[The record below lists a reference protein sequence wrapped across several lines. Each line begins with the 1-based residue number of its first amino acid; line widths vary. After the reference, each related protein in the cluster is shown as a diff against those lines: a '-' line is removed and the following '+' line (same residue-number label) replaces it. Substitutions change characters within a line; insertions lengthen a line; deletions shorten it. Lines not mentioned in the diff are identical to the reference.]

1 MGRRI
6 DLATLLTQDTQGT
19 QGTQGPD
26 STKATVTATA
36 TTAAPA
42 ATSGSAPAPRTER
55 DTYQLTVPLS
65 DLAENPDNPRRELR
79 DLDGLAGTVRER
91 GVLQALGVVSRS
103 AFLAAHPQ
111 HEEAVGSA
119 PYVVLH
125 GHRRLA
131 AAKLAGLHEVPVLVR
146 EDATRTDED
155 ALIENVQRDDLTEL
169 EQAQAIQGL
178 ITSYG
183 YSQRQVAARI
193 GKTQGFVS
201 QRLSL
206 MKLREDLQEALA
218 DGRVSV
224 EDARRI
230 ARLPHDQQQLP
241 GSTEAAL
248 APVPKARRRD
258 YGVITLDSRG
268 TPEELVEALRRN
280 LSPAAL
286 ERVAELLAGGR

>member
-1 MGRRI
+1 MGRRT
-6 DLATLLTQDTQGT
+6 DLSSLLSSG
-19 QGTQGPD
+19 
-26 STKATVTATA
+26 A
-36 TTAAPA
+36 AAPA
-42 ATSGSAPAPRTER
+42 AETAGEGTRPVSR
-55 DTYQLTVPLS
+55 DAAHPVVRDAAHPVTVALA
-65 DLAENPDNPRRELR
+65 DLAENPDNPRHELR
-79 DLDGLAGTVRER
+79 DLDGLAETVRER
-91 GVLQALGVVSRS
+91 GVLQALGVVPR
-103 AFLAAHPQ
+103 AVFLAAHPH
-111 HEEAVGSA
+111 HEDAVGRA

-131 AAKLAGLHEVPVLVR
+131 AARMAGLDEVPVLVR
-146 EDATRTDED
+146 EDASRTDED

-178 ITSYG
+178 IKSYG

-230 ARLPHDQQQLP
+230 ARLPQEEQALP
-241 GSTEAAL
+241 GDTGT
-248 APVPKARRRD
+248 PPPTVPKARRD
-258 YGVITLDSRG
+258 YGVIKIDSRG
-268 TPEELVEALRRN
+268 TPEEVVESLRRH
-280 LSPAAL
+280 LAPAAL
-286 ERVAELLAGGR
+286 DRILELLGR

>member
-1 MGRRI
+1 MGRRT
-6 DLATLLTQDTQGT
+6 DLATLLTAGD
-19 QGTQGPD
+19 
-26 STKATVTATA
+26 
-36 TTAAPA
+36 APV
-42 ATSGSAPAPRTER
+42 PRAGR
-55 DTYQLTVPLS
+55 DTYPLTVPVT
-65 DLAENPDNPRRELR
+65 DLAENPDNPRHELR
-79 DLDGLAGTVRER
+79 DLDGLAETLRER
-91 GVLQALGVVSRS
+91 GVLQALGVVSRG

-111 HEEAVGSA
+111 HEAAVGDA

-131 AAKLAGLHEVPVLVR
+131 AARLAGLGEVPVLVR
-146 EDATRTDED
+146 EDASRTDED

-206 MKLREDLQEALA
+206 MRLREDLQEALA

-230 ARLPHDQQQLP
+230 ARLPRDEQQLP
-241 GSTEAAL
+241 GSTPEAP

-258 YGVITLDSRG
+258 YGVITLDSRS
-268 TPEELVEALRRN
+268 TPEELVEVLRRN
-280 LSPAAL
+280 LAPAAL
-286 ERVAELLAGGR
+286 EKVAELLNRGR

>member
-1 MGRRI
+1 MGRRT
-6 DLATLLTQDTQGT
+6 DLATLLTAGD
-19 QGTQGPD
+19 
-26 STKATVTATA
+26 
-36 TTAAPA
+36 APV
-42 ATSGSAPAPRTER
+42 PRAGR
-55 DTYQLTVPLS
+55 DTYPLTVPVT
-65 DLAENPDNPRRELR
+65 DLAENPDNPRHELR
-79 DLDGLAGTVRER
+79 DLDGLAETLRER
-91 GVLQALGVVSRS
+91 GVLQALGVVSRG

-111 HEEAVGSA
+111 HEAAVGAA

-131 AAKLAGLHEVPVLVR
+131 AARLAGLSEVPVLVR
-146 EDATRTDED
+146 EDASRTDED

-206 MKLREDLQEALA
+206 MRLREDLQEALA

-230 ARLPHDQQQLP
+230 ARLPRDEQQLP
-241 GSTEAAL
+241 GSTPEAS

-258 YGVITLDSRG
+258 YGVITLDSRS

-280 LSPAAL
+280 LAPAAL
-286 ERVAELLAGGR
+286 ERVAELLTRGR

>member
-1 MGRRI
+1 MGRRT
-6 DLATLLTQDTQGT
+6 DLATLLTPGDD
-19 QGTQGPD
+19 P
-26 STKATVTATA
+26 VP
-36 TTAAPA
+36 PA
-42 ATSGSAPAPRTER
+42 GR
-55 DTYQLTVPLS
+55 DTYPLTVPVT
-65 DLAENPDNPRRELR
+65 DLAENPDNPRHELR
-79 DLDGLAGTVRER
+79 DLDGLAETLRER
-91 GVLQALGVVSRS
+91 GVLQALGVVSRG
-103 AFLAAHPQ
+103 AFLAVHPQ
-111 HEEAVGSA
+111 HEAAVGDA

-131 AAKLAGLHEVPVLVR
+131 AAKLAGLREVPVLVR

-183 YSQRQVAARI
+183 YSQRQVATRI

-230 ARLPHDQQQLP
+230 ARLPRDEQRLP
-241 GSTEAAL
+241 GAAPL
-248 APVPKARRRD
+248 DAPAPVPKARRRD

-268 TPEELVEALRRN
+268 TPEELVEVLRRN
-280 LSPAAL
+280 LAPAAL
-286 ERVAELLAGGR
+286 ERVAELLACAR

>member
-1 MGRRI
+1 MGRRT
-6 DLATLLTQDTQGT
+6 DLATLLTPGD
-19 QGTQGPD
+19 
-26 STKATVTATA
+26 V
-36 TTAAPA
+36 
-42 ATSGSAPAPRTER
+42 PAPSAGR
-55 DTYQLTVPLS
+55 DAYPLTVPVT
-65 DLAENPDNPRRELR
+65 DLAENPDNPRHELR
-79 DLDGLAGTVRER
+79 DLDGLAQTLRER
-91 GVLQALGVVSRS
+91 GVLQALGVVSRG

-111 HEEAVGSA
+111 HEAAVGDA

-131 AAKLAGLHEVPVLVR
+131 AARLAGLREVPVLVR

-178 ITSYG
+178 ITAYG
-183 YSQRQVAARI
+183 YSQREVAARI

-206 MKLREDLQEALA
+206 TRLREDLQEALA

-230 ARLPHDQQQLP
+230 ARLPRDEQRLP
-241 GSTEAAL
+241 GDAQDAPV
-248 APVPKARRRD
+248 PVPKARRRRD
-258 YGVITLDSRG
+258 YGVITLDTRS
-268 TPEELVEALRRN
+268 TPEELVEELRRH
-280 LSPAAL
+280 LAPAAL
-286 ERVAELLAGGR
+286 DRVAELLATAR

>member
-1 MGRRI
+1 MGRRT
-6 DLATLLTQDTQGT
+6 DLATLLTPG
-19 QGTQGPD
+19 
-26 STKATVTATA
+26 ATA
-36 TTAAPA
+36 SHA
-42 ATSGSAPAPRTER
+42 ER
-55 DTYQLTVPLS
+55 DTYQLTVPLA
-65 DLAENPDNPRRELR
+65 DLAENPDNPRHELR
-79 DLDGLAGTVRER
+79 DLDGLAETLRER
-91 GVLQALGVVSRS
+91 GVLQALGVVSRA
-103 AFLAAHPQ
+103 AFLGAHPQ
-111 HEEAVGSA
+111 HEAAVGNA

-131 AAKLAGLHEVPVLVR
+131 AAKLAGLREVPVLVR

-169 EQAQAIQGL
+169 EQARAIQGL

-206 MKLREDLQEALA
+206 MRLREDLQEALA

-230 ARLPHDQQQLP
+230 ARQPRDEQQLP
-241 GSTEAAL
+241 GAAPA
-248 APVPKARRRD
+248 APVPKARQQARRRD

-280 LSPAAL
+280 LAPAAL
-286 ERVAELLAGGR
+286 ERVAELLAQGPLSRGR